1 MFKKE
6 GPSEYTTIPLRMRNK
21 IITGGRRKEG
31 NGGRVKGR
39 NGGRIQY
46 GRRQERSPVGEENE
60 WKYAA
65 AGVRWNL

>member
-1 MFKKE
+1 
-6 GPSEYTTIPLRMRNK
+6 MRNK